1 MKKGLTTTP
10 NPTSATT
17 LLDGQHNEIL
27 NEFSYE
33 ENVKIPQLKQE
44 KHILKHRLETNN
56 FLSIEEKFEMVD
68 RVNEINKI
76 IRDIKNKKKKYLL
89 ENSSLIFEYFENKKN
104 ISSSSSVG
112 NTNANANAKKMV
124 NDFFKINTN
133 TDGENTES
141 TMENVSTSNNIVEKY
156 LSNID
161 DRFINVNSFMTRE
174 SDICKYCFQGELII
188 NDEEGLL
195 ICNHCFRN
203 SIYLIENEKSSYKE
217 PPKEV
222 CFYAYKRINHFK
234 EIIAQ
239 FQAKETTQIP
249 VELID
254 NIKSQIKKERI
265 ELSHLTTQKTKEI
278 LKKLGYNKYYE
289 HIPYIK
295 HKLGITPP
303 VIPPEME
310 DVLCNL
316 FNEAQS
322 LFYKFCPDDR
332 FNFLSY
338 HYTFY
343 KLCELIGEKQYLQ
356 DIPMLKDREKRI
368 EQDVI
373 WKKICTELNWKYI
386 PTN

>member
-1 MKKGLTTTP
+1 MKKGS
-10 NPTSATT
+10 TSNSNSSSSNT
-17 LLDGQHNEIL
+17 LVDSQHNEIL
-27 NEFSYE
+27 NEFEYE
-33 ENVKIPQLKQE
+33 ESVKIPQLKKE
-44 KHILKHRLETNN
+44 KYVLKTRMENS
-56 FLSIEEKFEMVD
+56 LSMEEKFEIED
-68 RVNEINKI
+68 KINNINNLISEIK
-76 IRDIKNKKKKYLL
+76 KKKKKYLL
-89 ENSSLIFEYFENKKN
+89 ENSSLLFEYFENKKN
-104 ISSSSSVG
+104 ISNSSVKNI
-112 NTNANANAKKMV
+112 NTNGNKKV
-124 NDFFKINTN
+124 NEFFKITN
-133 TDGENTES
+133 TENKQLETQTS
-141 TMENVSTSNNIVEKY
+141 QNTSNIVQKY
-156 LSNID
+156 LNNID
-161 DRFINVNSFMTRE
+161 DRFISVNTFMNTE
-174 SDICKYCFQGELII
+174 TDICKYCFEGELII
-188 NDEEGLL
+188 NEEEGLL
-195 ICNHCFRN
+195 ICNKCFRN

-249 VELID
+249 LELID

-295 HKLGITPP
+295 YKLGIPPP
-303 VIPPEME
+303 VIPTEIE
-310 DVLCNL
+310 DTLCNL

-373 WKKICTELNWKYI
+373 WKKICAELNWKYI

>member
-1 MKKGLTTTP
+1 MKKG
-10 NPTSATT
+10 PTSNSNSSSSTT
-17 LLDGQHNEIL
+17 LLDCQHNEIL
-27 NEFSYE
+27 NEFEYE
-33 ENVKIPQLKQE
+33 ESVKIPQLKKE
-44 KHILKHRLETNN
+44 KYVLKTRMENS
-56 FLSIEEKFEMVD
+56 LSMEEKFEIED
-68 RVNEINKI
+68 KINDINNAISEIK
-76 IRDIKNKKKKYLL
+76 KKKKKYLL
-89 ENSSLIFEYFENKKN
+89 ENSSLLFEYFENKKN

-112 NTNANANAKKMV
+112 KGNTNGNKKV
-124 NDFFKINTN
+124 NEFFKITN
-133 TDGENTES
+133 IENKQLETQTS
-141 TMENVSTSNNIVEKY
+141 QNTSNIVQTY
-156 LSNID
+156 LNNID
-161 DRFINVNSFMTRE
+161 DRFISVNTFMNPET
-174 SDICKYCFQGELII
+174 DICKYCFEGELII
-188 NDEEGLL
+188 NEEEGLL
-195 ICNHCFRN
+195 ICNKCFRN

-249 VELID
+249 IELID

-295 HKLGITPP
+295 YKLGIPPP
-303 VIPPEME
+303 VIPTEIE
-310 DVLCNL
+310 DILCNL

-373 WKKICTELNWKYI
+373 WKKICAELNWKYI